1 MGPDR
6 TPDPAAGA
14 DGAATGDRPAPG
26 IRRDPVHAVVGV
38 PVAPD
43 PTHRVIRRF
52 PRCRTISM
60 RDDGTLT
67 RMLDA
72 LRARVQAERKEDGS
86 DYRQPVGEDDGERAQ
101 L

>member
-1 MGPDR
+1 
-6 TPDPAAGA
+6 
-14 DGAATGDRPAPG
+14 
-26 IRRDPVHAVVGV
+26 
-38 PVAPD
+38 
-43 PTHRVIRRF
+43 
-52 PRCRTISM
+52 M